1 MELDLSIYDS
11 RTLRMDDR
19 FAGAPG
25 AAYKKYWPDLQKME
39 LQYRI
44 AIATGQK
51 PLDSDDQFIAEW
63 KKNGGDE
70 VVKEVNA
77 WWQANKQ

>member
-1 MELDLSIYDS
+1 
-11 RTLRMDDR
+11 
-19 FAGAPG
+19 
-25 AAYKKYWPDLQKME
+25 ME

-44 AIATGQK
+44 AIATGKK
-51 PLDSDDQFIAEW
+51 PLDSYDQFIAEW